1 MTPRRDQDT
10 SQIFADFFSSM
21 VSDSHALGLQPV
33 ERTDHLQVERWA
45 DPHCVGIDQFFYDIC
60 SPPAPTCCRARSNP
74 NLAAI
79 FGGIT
84 FVFISDSCD
93 QITKPISPGITVWFI
108 FLCTSCYLMQ
118 IIQAVAAFRVFT
130 DGDGVKVEK
139 KAPRINY
146 VGFIAPLMT
155 LVSSWIH
162 A

>member
-1 MTPRRDQDT
+1 MER
-10 SQIFADFFSSM
+10 
-21 VSDSHALGLQPV
+21 
-33 ERTDHLQVERWA
+33 RTD
-45 DPHCVGIDQFFYDIC
+45 PHGIGVDQFFTGIG
-60 SPPAPTCCRARSNP
+60 STVAATCCHAGCHP
-74 NLAAI
+74 IFAAI

-130 DGDGVKVEK
+130 DGDGIKVEK